1 MKGFN
6 SKKSKNHKLQHWRS
20 FLSYNN
26 YSRNLLYVHLYL
38 WPYKNGLA
46 NISQGSKN
54 LCGCL
59 LRSKTR
65 IFVCAMLYVVSSLN
79 PTWCFRLTKKNYN
92 LLYASRHFFLTFF
105 FQSWNVEFS
114 FRKIV
119 SHFCLEKFTGKQ
131 FDAKMSV
138 VLKIWS
144 LHTKNR
150 KTTTKP
156 SVPPTKVYCE
166 RAINIKRELVLFLFS
181 FEITIFKVRFPTGAG
196 SKRENL
202 V

>member
-46 NISQGSKN
+46 NLKAQKFVWVSFEVKNQNFCLCYAVCCFVSK
-54 LCGCL
+54 
-59 LRSKTR
+59 SDMM
-65 IFVCAMLYVVSSLN
+65 FS
-79 PTWCFRLTKKNYN
+79 FDEKNYN
-92 LLYASRHFFLTFF
+92 LLFASRHFFLTFF
-105 FQSWNVEFS
+105 FQSWNVEIF

-138 VLKIWS
+138 VLKIG
-144 LHTKNR
+144 HFTRRIEKRRPNR
-150 KTTTKP
+150 P
-156 SVPPTKVYCE
+156 SHPRKFIVSALLTLE
-166 RAINIKRELVLFLFS
+166 
-181 FEITIFKVRFPTGAG
+181 
-196 SKRENL
+196 ENL
-202 V
+202 FCFCSLLK